1 MTDINTI
8 TGNAASPSPAR
19 RGALQNPATVAMY
32 AFMAVVAVL
41 VLVGAF
47 TTQGFLTTG
56 NFRSILTATAFV
68 GIMAVGSTVIMLGG
82 SLFSVSLG
90 MTTAVTSI
98 LFMYTL
104 RFGLVPAVV
113 VTLLAGTLIFTIQG
127 AVIGSI
133 GANPIIVTIGA
144 GAIQEGIIGWLSP
157 GDIVP
162 PAGANIDFL
171 AQPILGLPPSVYV
184 FLAVAIVADLCMR
197 HTRSGL
203 EIYMLGEN
211 QPAARAAGLPVAKL
225 TTAAFAVAGLCVA
238 IAGILIAGFARNV
251 NLQVQG
257 TYTFDVIAAI
267 LVGGTAVTGGRGS
280 VGRTV
285 IGALII
291 ATITDMLLL
300 QGASTGMQILV
311 KGLIVIVV
319 VVLLHLARHEGRM
332 S

>member
-1 MTDINTI
+1 MTETDAI
-8 TGNAASPSPAR
+8 TGGAAGLPAPRRTALSSPATL
-19 RGALQNPATVAMY
+19 ALY
-32 AFMAVVAVL
+32 AFIALVAAAVIIGAV
-41 VLVGAF
+41 
-47 TTQGFLTTG
+47 TTQGFLTVG

-68 GIMAVGSTVIMLGG
+68 GIMAVGSTLIMLGG

-98 LFMYTL
+98 LFMYAL
-104 RFGLVPAVV
+104 QFGFVPAVV
-113 VTLLAGTLIFTIQG
+113 VTLVAGTLIFTIQG
-127 AVIGSI
+127 AAIGSI

-144 GAIQEGIIGWLSP
+144 GAIQEGVIGWLSP

-162 PAGANIDFL
+162 PAGVKIDFL
-171 AQPILGLPPSVYV
+171 AQTIFGLPPSVYV
-184 FLAVAIVADLCMR
+184 FLIVAVVADLCMR
-197 HTRSGL
+197 HTRFGL
-203 EIYMLGEN
+203 ELYMLGEN
-211 QPAARAAGLPVAKL
+211 QPAARAAGLPVAFL

-238 IAGILIAGFARNV
+238 ITGILIAGFAKNV

-267 LVGGTAVTGGRGS
+267 LVGGTAVTGGKGS

-319 VVLLHLARHEGRM
+319 VVLLHLARREGRTA
-332 S
+332 

>member
-1 MTDINTI
+1 MTDID
-8 TGNAASPSPAR
+8 TGTRIAGSPVTAR
-19 RGALQNPATVAMY
+19 RSRLRNPATLAMY
-32 AFMAVVAVL
+32 AFVALVAVL
-41 VLVGAF
+41 VVVGAF

-68 GIMAVGSTVIMLGG
+68 GIMAVGSTLIMLGG

-98 LFMYTL
+98 LFMYAL
-104 RFGLVPAVV
+104 QFGLVPAVA
-113 VTLLAGTLIFTIQG
+113 VTLIAGTLIFTLQG

-144 GAIQEGIIGWLSP
+144 GAIQEGIIGWLAP

-162 PAGANIDFL
+162 PAGADIAFL
-171 AQPILGLPPSVYV
+171 ARPIFGLPPSVYV
-184 FLAVAIVADLCMR
+184 FLAVAVVADLCMR
-197 HTRSGL
+197 NTRFGL
-203 EIYMLGEN
+203 QIYMLGEN
-211 QPAARAAGLPVAKL
+211 QLAARAAGLPVAKL
-225 TTAAFAVAGLCVA
+225 TTAAFAIAGLSVA
-238 IAGILIAGFARNV
+238 IAGILIAGFTKNV

-300 QGASTGMQILV
+300 RGASTGMQVLV
-311 KGLIVIVV
+311 KGVIVIVV
-319 VVLLHLARHEGRM
+319 VVLLHLARREGRV

>member
-1 MTDINTI
+1 MTEIDTV
-8 TGNAASPSPAR
+8 TGDGPRGAR
-19 RGALQNPATVAMY
+19 RALSQNPATVAVY
-32 AFMAVVAVL
+32 TFMAVVAVL
-41 VLVGAF
+41 VCVGAF

-56 NFRSILTATAFV
+56 NFRSILTSAAFV
-68 GIMAVGSTVIMLGG
+68 GIIAVGSTLIMLGG

-90 MTTAVTSI
+90 MTTALTSI
-98 LFMYTL
+98 LFMYSL
-104 RFGLVPAVV
+104 QFGFVPAVIV
-113 VTLLAGTLIFTIQG
+113 ALVAGTLVFTIQG
-127 AVIGSI
+127 GVIGSI

-157 GDIVP
+157 GDVVP

-171 AQPILGLPPSVYV
+171 ARTIFGLPPSVYV
-184 FLAVAIVADLCMR
+184 FLAVALVTDLCMR
-197 HTRSGL
+197 HTRFGL
-203 EIYMLGEN
+203 QLYMLGEN
-211 QPAARAAGLPVAKL
+211 QAAAGAAGLPVAAL
-225 TTAAFAVAGLCVA
+225 TTTAFAVAGFCVA
-238 IAGILIAGFARNV
+238 IAGILIAGFAKNV

-291 ATITDMLLL
+291 ATIADLLL
-300 QGASTGMQILV
+300 LRGASTGMQILV
-311 KGLIVIVV
+311 KGVIVIVV
-319 VVLLHLARHEGRM
+319 VVLLHLARREGRL

>member
-1 MTDINTI
+1 MTDVETI
-8 TGNAASPSPAR
+8 AGGSGGRAAR
-19 RGALQNPATVAMY
+19 RSLVPNPATLGLY
-32 AFMAVVAVL
+32 AFIALVGVL

-47 TTQGFLTTG
+47 TTQGFLTAG

-68 GIMAVGSTVIMLGG
+68 GIMAVGSTLIMLGG

-98 LFMYTL
+98 LFMYAL
-104 RFGLVPAVV
+104 QFGLVPAMII
-113 VTLLAGTLIFTIQG
+113 TLLAGTLIFTIQG

-144 GAIQEGIIGWLSP
+144 GAIQEGVIGWLSP

-162 PAGANIDFL
+162 PAGVSIDFL

-184 FLAVAIVADLCMR
+184 FLAVAVVADLCMR
-197 HTRSGL
+197 HTRFGL

-211 QPAARAAGLPVAKL
+211 QRAARAAGLPVARL

-238 IAGILIAGFARNV
+238 IAGILIAGFAKNV

-267 LVGGTAVTGGRGS
+267 LVGGTAVTGGMGS

-319 VVLLHLARHEGRM
+319 VVLLHLARREGRM